1 MTKKG
6 QLENPVLF
14 FSSATYKCET
24 PVRRLFRA
32 GSVCIG
38 RGEEK
43 IREGLRLSLHNNV
56 PTTKILDWLIAEG
69 VRQPKKWAGQYERLA
84 ARPAVAKRVFD
95 KEITWNQAAQQV
107 SMPRPTKSKEATGR
121 EYIHKLAVWIVITR
135 ADPEITIGELRIEI
149 DKVTS
154 EKALACEYVV

>member
-1 MTKKG
+1 MTKKD

-14 FSSATYKCET
+14 FSSAVYKCET
-24 PVRRLFRA
+24 PVRRLFHA
-32 GSVCIG
+32 GSVSIE
-38 RGEEK
+38 RGENK
-43 IREGLRLSLHNNV
+43 IREGLRLSLHNRV
-56 PTTKILDWLIAEG
+56 PTNKILEWLMAEG
-69 VRQPKKWAGQYERLA
+69 VRQPKKWAAQYERLA

-95 KEITWNQAAQQV
+95 KEITWNQAAQQINL
-107 SMPRPTKSKEATGR
+107 PRPARSKEAIGR

-154 EKALACEYVV
+154 EKALAHDYVV